1 MHGMKAWAEGK
12 RIMGEYRKQFFDQ
25 CLRAIVS
32 ELVRAE
38 EKHPDWPDDLAHA
51 AKIVSDQAGGLLSV
65 SADVC
70 SGIERDDARIL
81 EEALQTGAMALRFLL
96 NMDPAPRYQMA
107 AMDDWETYEQQA
119 FD

>member
-1 MHGMKAWAEGK
+1 
-12 RIMGEYRKQFFDQ
+12 MGEYGKQFFDQ

-51 AKIVSDQAGGLLSV
+51 AKIVSDQAVGLLSA
-65 SADVC
+65 SAKFRN
-70 SGIERDDARIL
+70 GIERDDKRIL

-96 NMDPAPRYQMA
+96 NMDPAPRYEMA
-107 AMDDWETYEQQA
+107 AMDGWEAYEPQA